1 MGLCSTIRKKPT
13 SQERKTRLALHTLH
27 RSCEESLVS
36 HLCLQVLNPLGQAE
50 MLYFEPAK
58 LSTQIKQMPTN
69 QPPQEMFTSITA
81 LHGHAVCLQK

>member
-1 MGLCSTIRKKPT
+1 
-13 SQERKTRLALHTLH
+13 
-27 RSCEESLVS
+27 
-36 HLCLQVLNPLGQAE
+36 VLNPLGQAE